1 MSSLEKS
8 LSSDEALHDKEQFP
22 IDIYPNEIIN
32 IIKELKEKL
41 GYPNEFIGASMLYT
55 LSVAIGNT
63 YRIKMKEGWD
73 DSALIYVVLIGEAGV
88 NKTHP
93 LRWVTSPLND
103 YDIDNKKDY
112 DVKYSSYDKT
122 DVNSKAPNCK
132 QTLIKN
138 FTLES
143 LMQIHQHNERGMG
156 VYADELGSWF
166 NRFDIYSKGDDKQQ
180 WLSIFNNEPIVINR
194 KTNNEHIRIDKP
206 FISVIGS
213 IQPNELEHLAKGNK
227 FNGFLDRM
235 FFVKTN
241 ATYQSINNKTISHRI
256 KENWSDI
263 IKKILQIGLQ
273 YDTNNIVNPKEI
285 TLTDNAFNTL
295 IKWDNQNAVDWKFGD
310 ELKSVIPKMKTYAI
324 RFTLI
329 IEILDSICENKTID
343 VISNDSVLKGIK
355 LAEYY
360 KFQQLEIKGILE
372 RTEVEKLTENKQE
385 WYNALTDNFSRQD
398 AMRLLEKFKEN
409 HKAIDRFI
417 GNKKLF
423 KRVRQGVYEKV

>member
-22 IDIYPNEIIN
+22 IDIFPNEIIN

-41 GYPNEFIGASMLYT
+41 GYPDEFIGASMLYT

-63 YRIKMKEGWD
+63 YRIKIKEGWN

-93 LRWVTSPLND
+93 LRWVISPLND
-103 YDIDNKKDY
+103 YDIINKKYY
-112 DVKYSSYDKT
+112 DIEYSNYDKT
-122 DVNSKAPNCK
+122 DINSKAPICK
-132 QTLIKN
+132 QTLIKD

-143 LMQIHQHNERGMG
+143 LMQIHQYNDRGMG

-166 NRFDIYSKGDDKQQ
+166 KKFDQYSKGNDKEQ
-180 WLSIFNNEPIVINR
+180 WLSIFSNDTIVINR

-206 FISVIGS
+206 FISVIGC

-227 FNGFLDRM
+227 FNGFIDRM

-241 ATYQSINNKTISHRI
+241 AKYQSINNKNISHRI

-273 YDTNNIVNPKEI
+273 YDTNGVVNPKE
-285 TLTDNAFNTL
+285 LFLSDDAFNTL
-295 IKWDNQNAVDWKFGD
+295 VKWDNKNQN
-310 ELKSVIPKMKTYAI
+310 
-324 RFTLI
+324 
-329 IEILDSICENKTID
+329 
-343 VISNDSVLKGIK
+343 
-355 LAEYY
+355 
-360 KFQQLEIKGILE
+360 
-372 RTEVEKLTENKQE
+372 
-385 WYNALTDNFSRQD
+385 
-398 AMRLLEKFKEN
+398 
-409 HKAIDRFI
+409 
-417 GNKKLF
+417 
-423 KRVRQGVYEKV
+423 

>member
-22 IDIYPNEIIN
+22 IDIFPNEIIN

-41 GYPNEFIGASMLYT
+41 GYPDEFIGASMLYT

-63 YRIKMKEGWD
+63 YRIKIKEGWN

-93 LRWVTSPLND
+93 LRWVISPLND

-112 DVKYSSYDKT
+112 DIAYSNYDKT

-132 QTLIKN
+132 QTLIKD

-143 LMQIHQHNERGMG
+143 LMQIHQYNERGMG

-166 NRFDIYSKGDDKQQ
+166 KKFDQYSKGNDKEQ
-180 WLSIFNNEPIVINR
+180 WLSIFSNDTIVINR

-206 FISVIGS
+206 FISVIGC

-227 FNGFLDRM
+227 FNGFIDRM

-241 ATYQSINNKTISHRI
+241 ATYQSINNKNISYKV

-273 YDTNNIVNPKEI
+273 YDTNDIVNPKEI
-285 TLTDNAFNTL
+285 PLSENAFNTL
-295 IKWDNQNAVDWKFGD
+295 VRWDNKNQNEWKND

-329 IEILDSICENKTID
+329 TEILDSICENKTID

-360 KFQQLEIKGILE
+360 KFQQLEVKGILE

-423 KRVRQGVYEKV
+423 KRVQQGVYEKV